1 MWGQL
6 RSQVAGL
13 QCGDSTGFVSDMKEM
28 DGARV
33 RFTTALLFLLA
44 LLNPTQAQTKS
55 QALNL
60 TQLLDAASVSYPALL
75 AARIEARAS
84 QQDVQAAERSR
95 WPTLT
100 ATVESSGGHA
110 RSTPTRAL
118 QMDQTLWDAGR
129 NTARISEAE
138 VLAAI
143 GQIKV
148 QLQQQD
154 LFVQVVSAWQNL
166 IASSERAKAA
176 QITMERLRGFQT
188 QMRNRVLAEA
198 SASIELELV
207 EARLLQTQVELTSAQ
222 SGLQVATSRLEQ
234 LTGELHLAL
243 RVPQAVYPLS
253 LGETVAFDAQ
263 LTDTDWRLLATEH
276 AVAAKARLE
285 VVQMH
290 HRREAK
296 RAESFPQVFLRV
308 YKPLGTLPTNAET
321 SASAFVGLRYT
332 PGAGF
337 AHLLEEQALATR
349 LSASEQNVE
358 SAIRE
363 MQQTF
368 QIDREEFVNARAR
381 IAALEKAVI
390 GSGRVLDSYQRQ
402 FKAGR
407 KQWLDLLNQARELAQ
422 NQYALA
428 DAQASMVGAMHRL
441 QIRMGRAP

>member
-13 QCGDSTGFVSDMKEM
+13 QCGDSTGFVSVMKAM

-33 RFTTALLFLLA
+33 CFITALLFSLA
-44 LLNPTQAQTKS
+44 LLSPTQAQTKP
-55 QALNL
+55 QVLNL

-84 QQDVQAAERSR
+84 EHDVQAAERSR

-308 YKPLGTLPTNAET
+308 YKPLGTLPANTET

-390 GSGRVLDSYQRQ
+390 GSVRVLDSYQRQ